1 MEGLDVVT
9 LHQRLVKQFPVGRI
23 GKHFLV
29 KEWLIR
35 RKIIERMCE
44 PARVDITLLLHIN
57 DATLLDRGDGFQS
70 VLLSI

>member
-1 MEGLDVVT
+1 MIA
-9 LHQRLVKQFPVGRI
+9 LHQRFVKQLPVGRI
-23 GKHFLV
+23 GQHFLV

-44 PARVDITLLLHIN
+44 PARVDVTLLLHID